1 MEMSWSLTLGE
12 IEWLLIE
19 NADRWDGLVACGDT
33 KRLVWDGH

>member
-19 NADRWDGLVACGDT
+19 NADRWGGLVIDGDN
-33 KRLVWDGH
+33 KVLEVV